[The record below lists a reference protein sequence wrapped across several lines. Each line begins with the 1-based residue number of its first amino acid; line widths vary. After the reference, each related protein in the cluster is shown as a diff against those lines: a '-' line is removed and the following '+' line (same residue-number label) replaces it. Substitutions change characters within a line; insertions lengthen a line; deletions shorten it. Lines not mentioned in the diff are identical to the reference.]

1 MIRTAL
7 YQVGKNW
14 AVGARDKSMLLAQE
28 AQQVLAKTSERVS
41 KPKFTFGPK
50 SPAALSKV
58 SATEALSR
66 QNKTFHFGTSK
77 VSKMSFGTPKCDTE
91 YIKHLNA
98 KIPNI
103 AMARKDFFS
112 ATGLQLHSPTTEDL
126 RSFVGGLK
134 NIECGV
140 KGKGILACNYPR
152 EAVKLALPQKVKHV
166 LIGHGCGATETNNWV
181 FYQNGENILNYI
193 NKNIPKGEQVIV
205 LCCETGKQ
213 NVTKLGIGTT
223 VSTLLTDIRN
233 PAKIVESGRNEIIGE
248 FVLPPYGNGVVYY

>member
-77 VSKMSFGTPKCDTE
+77 VSKMSYETIDSRVLQYENCFK
-91 YIKHLNA
+91 
-98 KIPNI
+98 
-103 AMARKDFFS
+103 ARSK
-112 ATGLQLHSPTTEDL
+112 
-126 RSFVGGLK
+126 
-134 NIECGV
+134 
-140 KGKGILACNYPR
+140 
-152 EAVKLALPQKVKHV
+152 
-166 LIGHGCGATETNNWV
+166 
-181 FYQNGENILNYI
+181 
-193 NKNIPKGEQVIV
+193 
-205 LCCETGKQ
+205 
-213 NVTKLGIGTT
+213 
-223 VSTLLTDIRN
+223 
-233 PAKIVESGRNEIIGE
+233 
-248 FVLPPYGNGVVYY
+248 

>member
-98 KIPNI
+98 KFLI
-103 AMARKDFFS
+103 
-112 ATGLQLHSPTTEDL
+112 LQWHAKIS
-126 RSFVGGLK
+126 
-134 NIECGV
+134 
-140 KGKGILACNYPR
+140 
-152 EAVKLALPQKVKHV
+152 LALQGCSFIHLLQK
-166 LIGHGCGATETNNWV
+166 I
-181 FYQNGENILNYI
+181 
-193 NKNIPKGEQVIV
+193 
-205 LCCETGKQ
+205 
-213 NVTKLGIGTT
+213 
-223 VSTLLTDIRN
+223 
-233 PAKIVESGRNEIIGE
+233 
-248 FVLPPYGNGVVYY
+248 

>member
-77 VSKMSFGTPKCDTE
+77 SYETIDSRVLQYEDCFKARSK
-91 YIKHLNA
+91 
-98 KIPNI
+98 
-103 AMARKDFFS
+103 
-112 ATGLQLHSPTTEDL
+112 
-126 RSFVGGLK
+126 
-134 NIECGV
+134 
-140 KGKGILACNYPR
+140 
-152 EAVKLALPQKVKHV
+152 
-166 LIGHGCGATETNNWV
+166 
-181 FYQNGENILNYI
+181 
-193 NKNIPKGEQVIV
+193 
-205 LCCETGKQ
+205 
-213 NVTKLGIGTT
+213 
-223 VSTLLTDIRN
+223 
-233 PAKIVESGRNEIIGE
+233 
-248 FVLPPYGNGVVYY
+248 